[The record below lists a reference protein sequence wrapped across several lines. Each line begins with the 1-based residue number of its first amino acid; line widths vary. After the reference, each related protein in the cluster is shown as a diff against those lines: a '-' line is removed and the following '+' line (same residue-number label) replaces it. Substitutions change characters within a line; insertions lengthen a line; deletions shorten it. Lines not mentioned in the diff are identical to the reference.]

1 MEKINNIK
9 NEKRTIFLFFLVP
22 TIMLI
27 FGYFA
32 YPFIH
37 PSPPTEISN
46 IIIQIPIFLGLIL
59 LGIGFFWKNKNNGRK
74 IKIAGWFVFAFY
86 WSMMPM
92 YLYLEELGDVFNG
105 VVCVIGVYV
114 LIYIAYHEWLSL
126 KGYDDVT
133 CLNWTAGAAFIAGII
148 YFTIESEQIIPVVR
162 DFLIKSVAYE
172 SAWFLNLFGANA
184 YVSVNGNDAAV
195 VYNSYP
201 ISIIFA
207 CTAIQAM
214 TLFAGMIG
222 ALYRADWKR
231 KAFALLITI
240 LPMYVLNFVR
250 TSSVIYLVAG
260 NVTSFEI
267 AHNVLSKMGAL
278 ITLIVL
284 LFVTFKILP
293 ELFDEIM
300 CIIDLPKRNG
310 PIERFFRRYFGRKKK
325 A

>member
-92 YLYLEELGDVFNG
+92 YLYLAEYGDIFNG

-133 CLNWTAGAAFIAGII
+133 CLNWAAGAAFIAGII
-148 YFTIESEQIIPVVR
+148 YFTIESEQIVPVLK
-162 DFLIKSVAYE
+162 DFLIKSVASE
-172 SAWFLNLFGANA
+172 SAWLLNLFGANA
-184 YVSVNGNDAAV
+184 YADGDAV
-195 VYNSYP
+195 IYQNFP

-214 TLFAGMIG
+214 TLFAGMIL

-231 KAFALLITI
+231 KTYALLLTI
-240 LPMYVLNFVR
+240 LPMYILNFVR
-250 TSSVIYLVAG
+250 TSSVVYLVAG
-260 NVTSFEI
+260 NITSFEI
-267 AHNVLSKMGAL
+267 AHNLLSKLGAL

-284 LFVTFKILP
+284 LFITFKILP
-293 ELFDEIM
+293 ELLDEIM
-300 CIIDLPKRNG
+300 CLIDLPKRNG
-310 PIERFFRRYFGRKKK
+310 PIEKFLGKYLGRKKK